1 MSGLFSSPKAP
12 AVPDAAATAAAQ
24 ATANRE
30 TAITQAGLNSTNQ
43 VTPYG
48 NLTYTQSGK
57 WADGTPQFT
66 ATQTLNPTQ
75 QAALDAQQGIELDTS
90 NLARDQIGRIS
101 QAVGQDFKLSNFGPQ
116 PKANADTRQQVIDS
130 LMQQQTSRLD
140 PRFQDDERAL
150 RTRLVNQG
158 IGEGSEAYTN
168 AMRDFNFGKNDA
180 YQTAQNQAINAGGAE
195 QSRQF
200 DLESG
205 AYQQQLANALT
216 ERNQPLNEM
225 SALLGS
231 GTGVQQPTYVSTPNT
246 GVASTDVIGAT
257 ALSSNAAQ
265 NAYNQKMGSRN
276 ALIGALGSAAAGAAM
291 ASDRRLKK
299 NIRRIGKIGPYKWY
313 SYEYK
318 GSNMRQV
325 GVMAQEVLRI
335 KPSAV
340 VTMPNG
346 FMAVKYGEL

>member
-1 MSGLFSSPKAP
+1 MFGT
-12 AVPDAAATAAAQ
+12 AATAAAQ
-24 ATANRE
+24 STANRE
-30 TAITQAGLNSTNQ
+30 TAITQSQLNMVDQN
-43 VTPYG
+43 TPYG
-48 NLTYTQSGK
+48 GLTYSQTGTY
-57 WADGTPQFT
+57 ADGTPKFT

-75 QAALDAQQGIELDTS
+75 QAALNAQQGIELDTS

-101 QAVGQDFKLSNFGPQ
+101 QAVGQDFKLSDFGPQ
-116 PKANADTRQQVIDS
+116 PVANADSRQQVIDS

-140 PRFQDDERAL
+140 PRFAGEERDL
-150 RTRLVNQG
+150 RTRLANQG
-158 IGEGSEAYTN
+158 IAEGTEAYSN
-168 AMRDFNFGKNDA
+168 AMRDYNFGKNDA

-200 DLESG
+200 GLESN
-205 AYQQQLANALT
+205 AFQQQLANALT

-231 GTGVQQPTYVSTPNT
+231 GTGVQQPTYVSTPQT
-246 GVASTDVIGAT
+246 GVSATDVIGAT
-257 ALSSNAAQ
+257 SLSQNAAQ

-313 SYEYK
+313 AYEYK
-318 GSNMRQV
+318 GSDVRQV